1 MKILRY
7 MRLIR
12 FNISLGKKKINYID
26 LEETDDDKIV
36 KSTSLLVVLAK
47 LAPLLIELVEKEKKN
62 AYTGK

>member
-1 MKILRY
+1 MEILRY

-47 LAPLLIELVEKEKKN
+47 LAPLLIELVEKEKK
-62 AYTGK
+62 KCIHR